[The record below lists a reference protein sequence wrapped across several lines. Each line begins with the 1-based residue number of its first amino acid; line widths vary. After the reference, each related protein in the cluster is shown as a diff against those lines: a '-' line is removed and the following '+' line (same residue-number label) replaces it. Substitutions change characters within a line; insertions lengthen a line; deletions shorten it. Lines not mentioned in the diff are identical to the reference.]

1 MQMMKTFLLAAALFA
16 PLVASAEPLPDDPLD
31 CPPSRTPDPGAPVPS
46 SPAAGADEIVA
57 RLRGSDASA
66 AAALLSLLPES
77 EWNSVQRF
85 PIQPRVL
92 VDGERKAFEGP
103 AFLVERGKSISLSIE
118 FEIPYHAAE
127 AASKSTG
134 APVST
139 ATVVRKVVWRG
150 GDDDRLS
157 QSSDGNGVFRS
168 LSTDGRASDV
178 AVEVAELHIAEG
190 SAPILFSG
198 TSAITLI
205 PGLLFDRSGTGQ
217 IEGYPIGVYPSET
230 ASNTPSIV
238 RDHAEAYAPPRL
250 FYRIDESTGLSILAP
265 HVSLVLLNP
274 PAIPG
279 EDSGDARYIA
289 FNKRMERFWSAF
301 NQIAMEE
308 GLDAH
313 GLRVLR
319 GYVSPNERAR
329 LLRQGVEISEFS
341 RHLYGDAV
349 AIVLDNNRE
358 TYRTEPRMGDLN
370 KDGRG
375 DLADVEILAAV
386 AEKTMKETGMWGGIG
401 ICGTYEGPGPSTGT
415 PYLHIDLRGWH
426 VPFREE

>member
-1 MQMMKTFLLAAALFA
+1 MIQNLLLLAALAA
-16 PLVASAEPLPDDPLD
+16 PLVAVGEPLPDDPLE
-31 CPPSRTPDPGAPVPS
+31 CPPSRTPDPGAPVPA
-46 SPAAGADEIVA
+46 SPATGAEDIVA
-57 RLRGSDASA
+57 RLRGTDASA
-66 AAALLSLLPES
+66 AAALISLLPES
-77 EWNSVQRF
+77 EWSNVQRF

-92 VDGERKAFEGP
+92 VDGERKAFAGP
-103 AFLVERGKSISLSIE
+103 AFLVERGKPVNLSIE
-118 FEIPYHAAE
+118 FEIPFHAAE
-127 AASKSTG
+127 ARSSNAD
-134 APVST
+134 APVAAT
-139 ATVVRKVVWRG
+139 TVVRKVIWRG
-150 GDDDRLS
+150 GENDRFS
-157 QSSDGNGVFRS
+157 QASDGNGVFRT

-178 AVEVAELHIAEG
+178 AVEVAELHIVEG

-198 TSAITLI
+198 TSALTLI
-205 PGLLFDRSGTGQ
+205 PGLLFDRSGAGQ
-217 IEGYPIGVYPSET
+217 LEDYPIGVYPSET
-230 ASNTPSIV
+230 ATGAPSIV
-238 RDHAEAYAPPRL
+238 RDHANAYAPPRL

-274 PAIPG
+274 PAISG
-279 EDSGDARYIA
+279 EEGESAVRYIA
-289 FNKRMERFWSAF
+289 FDKRMERFWSAF

-329 LLRQGVEISEFS
+329 LARQGVELSEFS

-349 AIVLDNNRE
+349 AIVLDNNRD

-386 AEKTMKETGMWGGIG
+386 AEKTMKETGMWGGVG
-401 ICGTYEGPGPSTGT
+401 ICSAFEGPGPSTGS